1 MMNHSMLKQ
10 NWKWILTLVILIPAG
25 LLAWS
30 SQEQWLP
37 AVQGW
42 TQSKQTAEKQTKSKE
57 TADAH
62 GDESHHDH
70 DHARHDEAS
79 SLELSPQARK
89 NVGLTADKVIPVKL
103 QSFTRT
109 ITIPAIV
116 VERPGKTR
124 ITIVAPMTGIITNVN
139 VIAGEA
145 VKPDRE
151 LFKLRLTHED
161 LVQAQTAYLKTL
173 GELDVENKEIE
184 RLTDITNRGVIAGK
198 VLLERKYEKEKLEAI
213 LKSQREAL
221 LLHGFS
227 NAQVDRIDQTRRL
240 IKEHQVYVP
249 ILNNQ
254 SGEVQMPN
262 MKIRRISAT
271 DDSSLDSRT
280 LPPQSMFIVQSLNV
294 SKGDFVEAGDTLCV
308 LADYSDLYLKGQAFE
323 QEADELTR
331 CMEKQWPVE
340 AIQEV
345 NNKEKKLI
353 RNLKIDYLDNQI
365 ETDSRTF
372 SVFVNLPNKIQYDTV
387 RQHGKRFVNWEYKLG
402 QRMQLRVPVEIWEKQ
417 IVLPVEAIATEGAE
431 HFVFQ
436 ENGDHFDRRPVHIL
450 YQDQLSAV
458 IENDGS
464 IFPGDKIALAGAHQL
479 QMALK
484 NKAGG
489 GVDPHAGHT
498 H

>member
-1 MMNHSMLKQ
+1 MDNSMLKQ
-10 NWKWILTLVILIPAG
+10 NWKWILSLVILISAG
-25 LLAWS
+25 FLVWS

-42 TQSKQTAEKQTKSKE
+42 TQNKGAANKQVQNKDTF
-57 TADAH
+57 DAH
-62 GDESHHDH
+62 DEDSHAGH
-70 DHARHDEAS
+70 DHAGHDEAS

-89 NVGLTADKVIPVKL
+89 NVGLTSDKLIPVKL
-103 QSFTRT
+103 QPFTRT

-124 ITIVAPMTGIITNVN
+124 ITIVAPMTGIVMNVN
-139 VIAGEA
+139 VTAGEA

-151 LFKLRLTHED
+151 LFKIRLTHED

-173 GELDVENKEIE
+173 GELDVEKKEIL
-184 RLTDITNRGVIAGK
+184 RIQDITNSGVIAGK
-198 VLLERKYEKEKLEAI
+198 VLLEREYEKEKLEAI

-227 NAQVDRIDQTRRL
+227 DAQVDRIDKTRHL
-240 IKEHQVYVP
+240 IQEHQVYVP
-249 ILNNQ
+249 RLNVQ
-254 SGEVQMPN
+254 SGEVQLPN

-271 DDSSLDSRT
+271 EYSSLNPKV
-280 LPPQSMFIVQSLNV
+280 LPPPSVLIVQSMKV
-294 SKGDFVEAGDTLCV
+294 SKGDFVQAGDTLCV
-308 LADYSDLYLKGQAFE
+308 LADYSELYLKGQAFE
-323 QEADELTR
+323 QEADEIVR
-331 CMEKQWPVE
+331 CMEKQWPVQ
-340 AIQEV
+340 AIQEA

-353 RNLKIDYLDNQI
+353 SHLKIDYLDNQI
-365 ETDSRTF
+365 DTDVRTF
-372 SVFVNLPNKIQYDTV
+372 SVFVNLPNRVQHDTLKKN
-387 RQHGKRFVNWEYKLG
+387 GNRFITWQFKPG

-417 IVLPVEAIATEGAE
+417 IVLPVEAIASEGAE

-450 YQDQLSAV
+450 YQDQLWAV

-489 GVDPHAGHT
+489 GVDPHAGHS